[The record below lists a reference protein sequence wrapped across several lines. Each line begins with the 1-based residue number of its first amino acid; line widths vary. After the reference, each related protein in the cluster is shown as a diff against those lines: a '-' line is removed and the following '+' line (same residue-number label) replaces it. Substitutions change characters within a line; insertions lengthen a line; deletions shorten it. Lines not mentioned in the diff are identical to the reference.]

1 MSAQTP
7 SQTVGPF
14 FAIGLHDHPCPEG
27 PVHLTGRV
35 LDGAGAPVPDAAIEI
50 WSPEAGWGRA
60 ATDADGRYEFRLRPT
75 PSVDAMV
82 FARGL
87 IKQVR
92 TRIYFDPEADDPVI
106 AGLPDRDRATL
117 IAQRDGDGFRFDV
130 HLQGDRQTAFF
141 AV

>member
-1 MSAQTP
+1 MSAETP

-14 FAIGLHDHPCPEG
+14 FAIGLRDHPCPAG
-27 PVHLTGRV
+27 PLRLIGRV
-35 LDGAGAPVPDAAIEI
+35 LDGAGAPVPDSMIEI
-50 WSPEAGWGRA
+50 WSREAGWGRA
-60 ATDADGRYEFRLRPT
+60 ATDADGRFEFRLRET
-75 PSVDAMV
+75 PYVDAMV

-92 TRIYFDPEADDPVI
+92 TRIYFDPDADDPVV
-106 AGLPDRDRATL
+106 AGLPERDRATL
-117 IAQRDGDGFRFDV
+117 IAHPDGDALRFDI